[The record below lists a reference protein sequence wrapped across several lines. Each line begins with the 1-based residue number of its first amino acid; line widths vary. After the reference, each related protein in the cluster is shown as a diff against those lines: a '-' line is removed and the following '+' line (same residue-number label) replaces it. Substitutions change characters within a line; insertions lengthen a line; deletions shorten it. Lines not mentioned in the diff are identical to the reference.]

1 MMRHTRV
8 WRAAM
13 LGAAFAL
20 LFTAACE
27 KEGPAERAG
36 KAVDDAAEDAGDKL
50 EDIGDKAEDAVD

>member
-1 MMRHTRV
+1 MIRHTRA

-36 KAVDDAAEDAGDKL
+36 KKMDDAVEDVGDKL
-50 EDIGDKAEDAVD
+50 EDVGDKAEDAVD